1 MFHSFD
7 NLYKKQLCVCF
18 LDCLCQIYLSVFF
31 VLFLQD
37 GSKQRQARKKTVSF
51 SSMPSD
57 RKMNSTAACMA
68 FMMEGCEMKK
78 VRSNSRMY
86 NRYFLLDPD
95 MRWLRWE
102 PSKKDSEKAK
112 LEIKSI
118 KEVRLGKK
126 TPVLRSNGLSD
137 QFPDE
142 CAFSIIYGDNYESLD
157 LVASTADVVST
168 WVMGLRVPGLI
179 RTAHGGCTRT

>member
-1 MFHSFD
+1 M
-7 NLYKKQLCVCF
+7 
-18 LDCLCQIYLSVFF
+18 FF

-37 GSKQRQARKKTVSF
+37 CSKQRQARKKTVSF

-126 TPVLRSNGLSD
+126 TPVLRSNGSRISSRRSVHSQLYTETTTSPWIWSPAR
-137 QFPDE
+137 QM
-142 CAFSIIYGDNYESLD
+142 
-157 LVASTADVVST
+157 
-168 WVMGLRVPGLI
+168 W
-179 RTAHGGCTRT
+179 